1 MKVLEILKD
10 ILHKQSRYKAV
21 SCMKPYI
28 KKTEEAIAE
37 LEAIECKKI
46 INLCD
51 GCKFEYWSYG
61 KKFCQ
66 YDYECK
72 RGCSMYADMYEERQ

>member
-1 MKVLEILKD
+1 MKVLPILK
-10 ILHKQSRYKAV
+10 QYKRQLIQLGV
-21 SCMKPYI
+21 NPNVLS
-28 KKTEEAIAE
+28 EAIAE
-37 LEAIECKKI
+37 LEALDCKKI